1 LKSRYGL
8 EIRAATVADS
18 AGLSALFGAAGLTI
32 TPLALAGRLDAIRQD
47 QGAVLI
53 AAEWGPPSGLINL
66 HWYRTLEAD
75 RPTAQI
81 TTLLVAP
88 DDRRRG
94 IGRLL
99 VKAAAQASRVAGCDA
114 MEILTASTA
123 SGLEAF
129 CRATGFAEAGS
140 CFVRALRKKG

>member
-8 EIRAATVADS
+8 EIRAATVADA

-53 AAEWGPPSGLINL
+53 AAEWGPPSGLIIL

-75 RPTAQI
+75 LSIGTQKGPPIGVQKGPPRFPPARPQ
-81 TTLLVAP
+81 
-88 DDRRRG
+88 R
-94 IGRLL
+94 
-99 VKAAAQASRVAGCDA
+99 C
-114 MEILTASTA
+114 
-123 SGLEAF
+123 F
-129 CRATGFAEAGS
+129 
-140 CFVRALRKKG
+140 FVRLKRRFSAPA